1 MSACL
6 PFAKLCGIFFFVC
19 FCLFPVYDGLDKDL
33 PSFHTLFIRD
43 EGSLCMLGGQWVSFH
58 CADVVPSSTD
68 DTIRVKRWLF
78 SVSCKLE
85 MRKTRKTRM
94 SLPSTEPLSWRSPTV
109 DRTEWPLSIF
119 YRDWLKIKVLM
130 IWKRVHPDTDFIVA
144 YWAAATSVCG
154 AITST
159 RSIQIVQDAVT
170 KLHRLVRR

>member
-1 MSACL
+1 M
-6 PFAKLCGIFFFVC
+6 
-19 FCLFPVYDGLDKDL
+19 YDGLDKDL

-85 MRKTRKTRM
+85 MRNTRKTRM

-130 IWKRVHPDTDFIVA
+130 IWKRVHPDTDFIVLSSFNICL
-144 YWAAATSVCG
+144 WSDNVNTKHPNCSRCSHKTSQARKEVKIKFVCVV
-154 AITST
+154 SCY
-159 RSIQIVQDAVT
+159 
-170 KLHRLVRR
+170 K